1 MPTTSSAVAAQA
13 GFDPFSTLVQTHP
26 RLMADPAAI
35 ARVKQAITGNPDG
48 KAQYDYV
55 IKHAEELIPQPPV
68 QYDPNNALGVSRTAL
83 KRIQQ
88 LGMAWLLTG
97 DARYA
102 ARGKVE
108 LLAISGFPSWN
119 PATHFLDTAE
129 MTNAAA
135 IGSDWFYG
143 TLSPAELSTVLTA
156 IVERGLKPGLQQ
168 YIEDPDPQWPIR
180 TTNWNIVCNGGLML
194 GAIAVAEFNPDMAN
208 QIFMRGLASVPTGID
223 GYAPD
228 GTWDEGPGY
237 WTYATEYLAYLLGSL
252 KTAFGHEFGLGD
264 MPGLSRTGF
273 YRLYSEGS
281 AAADDEAGLL
291 FNFSDSPEE
300 HSGSWSMRWLSLRY
314 DNPVYNKVALADAQ
328 KSAMDLLW
336 FLPDSEAPP
345 VPADALFRGVA
356 NIAVLRGQGGVDSQ
370 AWQPWD
376 RQHSDTTYLAIRAGR
391 NTVENHHGH
400 LDLGGF
406 VLDSRQLRWAT
417 DIPPV
422 DSATPPCVADYDLP
436 GYFDVTGQRFSY
448 YRTGT
453 IGHNTLLINGRNQPL
468 ECETDVIEFG
478 SDPQKSVAL
487 VDLSAAYPDTL
498 RVQRGFALI
507 ERRDVLIMDEITPRK
522 PLSMTWQMHT
532 RAAISLAGVNATLSQ
547 GGTSFYARLIAPRG
561 AVFGTG
567 STAVSPPQAPNS
579 GISKL
584 VVNLNYVPETTM
596 IAVLLSPLPLDGD
609 ASLPPLASQPLWQ
622 WGAWARGARRNRR

>member
-1 MPTTSSAVAAQA
+1 MPTTSSAATAQA
-13 GFDPFSTLVQTHP
+13 GFDPFATLVKTHP
-26 RLMADPAAI
+26 RLMADPSAI
-35 ARVKQAITGNPDG
+35 AHVKQAIAGDPDG
-48 KAQYDYV
+48 KKLYDYV
-55 IKHAEELIPQPPV
+55 IRHADELIPQPPV
-68 QYDPNNALGVSRTAL
+68 KYDPNNALDVSRTAL

-88 LGMAWLLTG
+88 LGMAYLLTG

-102 ARGKVE
+102 ARGKAE

-129 MTNAAA
+129 MTNAAS
-135 IGSDWFYG
+135 IGSDWFYW
-143 TLSPAELSTVLTA
+143 TLNPTELTSVLTA
-156 IVERGLKPGLQQ
+156 IVELGLKPGLQQ

-180 TTNWNIVCNGGLML
+180 ITNWNIVCNGGLML
-194 GAIAVAEFNPDMAN
+194 GALAVAEFDPDIAN
-208 QIFMRGLASVPTGID
+208 QVFMRGLASVPTGID

-252 KTAFGHEFGLGD
+252 KTALGHEFGLGD
-264 MPGLSRTGF
+264 MSGVPHTGMF
-273 YRLYSEGS
+273 RLYAEGS

-314 DNPVYNKVALADAQ
+314 NNPIYNRVALADAQ
-328 KSAMDLLW
+328 QSAMDLLW
-336 FLPDSEAPP
+336 FQPAAETPP
-345 VPADALFRGVA
+345 IPADALFRGVA
-356 NIAVLRGQGGVDSQ
+356 NIAVMRGQGGVDSTQ
-370 AWQPWD
+370 WQPWD

-406 VLDSRQLRWAT
+406 VLDSMQLRWAT

-436 GYFDVTGQRFSY
+436 GYFDVTGQRFTY
-448 YRTGT
+448 YRTST
-453 IGHNTLLINGRNQPL
+453 IGHNTLLVNGRNQPI
-468 ECETDVIEFG
+468 ECETDIIEFA
-478 SDPQKSVAL
+478 SDPEMAIAI
-487 VDLSAAYPDTL
+487 VDLSPAYPDAL

-507 ERRDVLIMDEITPRK
+507 DRRDVLIVDEITPRK
-522 PLSMTWQMHT
+522 PLAVTWQMHT
-532 RAAISLAGVNATLSQ
+532 RATINLAGTRAKLVQ
-547 GGTSFYARLIAPRG
+547 GSTPLYVDLLLPSA
-561 AVFGTG
+561 AVFGIG
-567 STAVSPPQAPNS
+567 STAVAPPQAPNT

-584 VVNLNYVPETTM
+584 VVTLNSVPEATRLGVYFSPSPDAAAKPLHPL
-596 IAVLLSPLPLDGD
+596 IA
-609 ASLPPLASQPLWQ
+609 QPLWQ
-622 WGAWARGARRNRR
+622 WRIWARGRR

>member
-1 MPTTSSAVAAQA
+1 MPTTSSAVVAQA
-13 GFDPFSTLVQTHP
+13 GFDPFATLVQTHP
-26 RLMADPAAI
+26 RLMADAAAI
-35 ARVKQAITGNPDG
+35 ARVKQAIAGNPDG
-48 KAQYDYV
+48 QTQYDYV
-55 IKHAEELIPQPPV
+55 IKHADELIPQPPV
-68 QYDPNNALGVSRTAL
+68 KYDPNNALDVSRTAL

-88 LGMAWLLTG
+88 LGMAYLLTG

-108 LLAISGFPSWN
+108 LMAICGFPSWN

-143 TLSPAELSTVLTA
+143 TLSQSELTTVLTA
-156 IVERGLKPGLQQ
+156 IVELGLKPGLQQ
-168 YIEDPDPQWPIR
+168 YIQDPDPQWPIR

-194 GAIAVAEFNPDMAN
+194 GALAVVEFNSDLAN

-237 WTYATEYLAYLLGSL
+237 WTYATEYLAYLLASL
-252 KTAFGHEFGLGD
+252 KTALGHDFGLGD
-264 MPGLSRTGF
+264 MAGVSQTGF

-300 HSGSWSMRWLSLRY
+300 HSGSWSMRWLALRY
-314 DNPVYNKVALADAQ
+314 ANPVYNKVAIADDQ
-328 KSAMDLLW
+328 HSAMDLLW
-336 FLPDSEAPP
+336 FQPESEAPP
-345 VPADALFRGVA
+345 VPADALFRGIA
-356 NIAVLRGQGGVDSQ
+356 NIAVLRGQGGVDSK
-370 AWQPWD
+370 AWQPWT
-376 RQHSDTTYLAIRAGR
+376 RKHSDATYLGIRAGR

-406 VLDSRQLRWAT
+406 VLDSQQLRWAT

-436 GYFDVTGQRFSY
+436 GYFDVEGQRFTY
-448 YRTGT
+448 YRTST

-468 ECETDVIEFG
+468 GCETDIIEFG
-478 SDPQKSVAL
+478 YDPQKSMTL
-487 VDLSAAYPDTL
+487 VDLTAAYPDAL
-498 RVQRGFALI
+498 RVQRGFFLI
-507 ERRDVLIMDEITPRK
+507 ERRDVLIIDEVTPRK
-522 PLSMTWQMHT
+522 PLAVTWQMHT
-532 RAAISLAGVNATLSQ
+532 HATINLAGVSAKLVQ
-547 GGTSFYARLIAPRG
+547 GTTPLYARLIGPPG
-561 AVFGTG
+561 AVFSIG
-567 STAVSPPQAPNS
+567 STAVSPPQAPNT

-584 VVNLNYVPETTM
+584 VVNLSFVAETITLGV
-596 IAVLLSPLPLDGD
+596 IFSPLPLDSD
-609 ASLPPLASQPLWQ
+609 AAVPAVASQPLWQ
-622 WGAWARGARRNRR
+622 WRAWARGLRQTRR